1 MLSKS
6 EGLILQSST
15 ADSASQR
22 ECGQEGSSM
31 FLCTHL
37 LGILVVIQQRITE
50 KYSFYYYKVGNC
62 PFLSSDLGKHLYVF

>member
-6 EGLILQSST
+6 EGLILQSSA
-15 ADSASQR
+15 ADTASQR

-37 LGILVVIQQRITE
+37 LGILVVIQQHITE
-50 KYSFYYYKVGNC
+50 KYFYYYKVGNC
-62 PFLSSDLGKHLYVF
+62 PFLSSDLGKHLLIM